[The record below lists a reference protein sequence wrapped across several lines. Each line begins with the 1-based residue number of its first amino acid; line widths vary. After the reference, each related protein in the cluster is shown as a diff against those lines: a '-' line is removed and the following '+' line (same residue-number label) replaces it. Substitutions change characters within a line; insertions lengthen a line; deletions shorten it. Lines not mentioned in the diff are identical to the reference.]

1 MPSLRGGWSLSIC
14 GGVGSAG
21 CSRFS
26 IGGDLRSNPDLGS
39 SEGATNGFSLSG
51 FLSASGT
58 VRLAGGPGF
67 SLGTALRSGSD
78 LRCSAGA
85 TDGFGLLL
93 GSFFPG

>member
-1 MPSLRGGWSLSIC
+1 
-14 GGVGSAG
+14 
-21 CSRFS
+21 
-26 IGGDLRSNPDLGS
+26 
-39 SEGATNGFSLSG
+39 LSG